1 MGAEKPHAVTT
12 RNGNTNMVKGDLVS
26 LPALVCLMN
35 RNVAAVEFAAVSNAS
50 QAGPITSPAISTQR
64 NSAIAQRAIA
74 EFRRRPVHRR
84 LTPSEC
90 ETEKSS

>member
-1 MGAEKPHAVTT
+1 
-12 RNGNTNMVKGDLVS
+12 MVKGDLVS

-64 NSAIAQRAIA
+64 NSGDRTTCDRGFQRA
-74 EFRRRPVHRR
+74 VHRR